1 MDKYQKYLMNMARS
15 YFAYIN
21 EKEKNIVKCYTNDK
35 IMITQD
41 EDITV
46 GGYFLYIANKSFE
59 RVFAI
64 KGEQQIALKAE
75 FDPIMSSKSSG
86 EQRRFF
92 LPLSF
97 DNRIESIKIVFNN
110 NLADDL
116 IIPVIYVEANKEKYY
131 AKVAQEQNAK
141 LLAKAQIK
149 HATGADLVNIYF
161 QPCSDDYFSTT
172 IILYQGNMLMAKY
185 KIDPE
190 VFFKSISGLA
200 YGEYSYEVIQYDK
213 DGNEL
218 MRTDKIRFS
227 ISRPNYGGKPVV
239 RI

>member
-1 MDKYQKYLMNMARS
+1 MNKYQQILMKESNGR
-15 YFAYIN
+15 YFFTQAG
-21 EKEKNIVKCYTNDK
+21 KEVGGDVKVLSDDGFTLVQN
-35 IMITQD
+35 
-41 EDITV
+41 EDITLTDYKLSIRNSCIEEV
-46 GGYFLYIANKSFE
+46 YAVKNNDCTAFTIIEGKETMFTYPISFE
-59 RVFAI
+59 DEIDGVR
-64 KGEQQIALKAE
+64 
-75 FDPIMSSKSSG
+75 
-86 EQRRFF
+86 
-92 LPLSF
+92 
-97 DNRIESIKIVFNN
+97 IVFKS
-110 NLADDL
+110 NLADTL
-116 IIPVIYVEANKEKYY
+116 IIPVTYKKADKEKYY
-131 AKVAQEQNAK
+131 AKKAEDDRKAIIARAQV
-141 LLAKAQIK
+141 K

-213 DGNEL
+213 DGKEL